1 MTDKKLALIKW
12 VSQFAWRKRPS
23 HTQYILDGFGA
34 SFYIRFDFVD
44 CPDAPASWDTCDILI
59 EKVNA
64 DDPPA
69 SAICLISNTGKSGIV
84 RFLKALGLHLIDEK
98 VQAAVKE

>member
-23 HTQYILDGFGA
+23 QTQYILDGFGA
-34 SFYIRFDFVD
+34 EFYIRFDFD
-44 CPDAPASWDTCDILI
+44 DTESKESLDTCDILV
-59 EKVNA
+59 EKVNS

-69 SAICLISNTGKSGIV
+69 SAICLINYANKTGII

-98 VQAAVKE
+98 VQAAVKD